1 MTVALLQQ
9 RTLKFGGACDVLL
22 GTKWRKIVNKTA
34 VGILYGFSWLVVIF
48 PTWSAIFAVAIATVK
63 LSERLPS
70 SLVPRQTLD
79 CTMKWHIRETSPVQP
94 SVFNSSEVT
103 SCGTYQ
109 ECECALSLR
118 SQERLNHCMIIHV
131 HKEITN
137 KLNIADI
144 GNQFVSA
151 WNDRTKIALENS
163 MSIKNK

>member
-9 RTLKFGGACDVLL
+9 RTPKFGGACDVTILF

-34 VGILYGFSWLVVIF
+34 VGILYGFSWLVLIF

-79 CTMKWHIRETSPVQP
+79 WTLKWHIRETSPVQP

-103 SCGTYQ
+103 SCGTYH

-131 HKEITN
+131 HTEITN
-137 KLNIADI
+137 KLNTADI

-151 WNDRTKIALENS
+151 WNDRQKSLWKIRCQ
-163 MSIKNK
+163 

>member
-9 RTLKFGGACDVLL
+9 RTPKFGGACDVTILF

-34 VGILYGFSWLVVIF
+34 VDILYGFLWLVVIF

-79 CTMKWHIRETSPVQP
+79 CTLKWHTRETSPVQP

-103 SCGTYQ
+103 SCGTYH
-109 ECECALSLR
+109 ECECTLSLR
-118 SQERLNHCMIIHV
+118 SQERLNHCMHFFPSGLLTGSQNTIDLILG
-131 HKEITN
+131 E
-137 KLNIADI
+137 L
-144 GNQFVSA
+144 
-151 WNDRTKIALENS
+151 
-163 MSIKNK
+163 